1 MVKTNK
7 AASTEVRSPDVF
19 TCYTVTENV
28 IQHVANYLDKDS
40 IEIREKNFFKKGDKT
55 ASGHHLPYI
64 EIDKIVAELKQTSD
78 YYRRK
83 EQIEEFNNQN
93 QYKKKGISLIPLRYP
108 LTYNLGYYNALVAIR
123 HHDGSVLVSHGGI
136 EMGQGI
142 HTKVAQC
149 VAYEFG
155 IPIETIS
162 VKSTNNLVN
171 PNILWTGGSVTSE
184 LCCKVS
190 QTQLKNYI
198 FLKKNISF
206 L

>member
-1 MVKTNK
+1 MAKTNK

-19 TCYTVTENV
+19 TSYTVTENV
-28 IQHVANYLDKDS
+28 IQHVANHLGKDP
-40 IEIREKNFFKKGDKT
+40 IEIRERNFFKKGDKT
-55 ASGHHLPYI
+55 ACGHSLPYI
-64 EIDKIVAELKQTSD
+64 EIDKLVAELKQSSN
-78 YYRRK
+78 YYKRK
-83 EQIEEFNNQN
+83 EEIEEFNNQN
-93 QYKKKGISLIPLRYP
+93 KHKKKGISIIPMRYP

-149 VAYEFG
+149 VAFEFG

-162 VKSTNNLVN
+162 VKNTNNLVN

-190 QTQLKNYI
+190 LR
-198 FLKKNISF
+198 IS
-206 L
+206 